1 MPALN
6 LRQYPNIKSDKLKE
20 LDQFLTTWDPTEGW
34 PAAAPLTVPERD
46 AVSVAL
52 WDESEITWLRVLGS
66 VLNPATEKLYREV
79 SVVNH
84 FNVFPQDVERMFA
97 YWMRSRHLKDY
108 GLPLLQTYFAVR
120 NSSFYPALAGV
131 VPLAE
136 TVMKRE
142 GYQRGFSADYK
153 KFFLDHD
160 ATGIGTRLAS
170 VFVEM
175 LYEKDPVG
183 GFDNRERFNRH
194 KLAHGI
200 SPQAVTSLDVLSGC
214 LILDMIVSTVETNGQ
229 LFTRI
234 LRQ

>member
-1 MPALN
+1 MAAPN
-6 LRQYPNIKSDKLKE
+6 LGQYPNITADKLKA

-34 PAAAPLTVPERD
+34 PAAAPLTVPERN
-46 AVSVAL
+46 AVSDAL
-52 WDESEITWLRVLGS
+52 WNEVEITWLRVLGS
-66 VLNPATEKLYREV
+66 VLNPASEKLYREV

-84 FNVFPQDVERMFA
+84 FNVFQQDVERMFA

-108 GLPLLQTYFAVR
+108 GLPLLQTYFAIR
-120 NSSFYPALAGV
+120 TNSFYPALAGV

-142 GYQRGFSADYK
+142 GYQRGFGADYK

-160 ATGIGTRLAS
+160 ATGVGTRLAS

-200 SPQAVTSLDVLSGC
+200 SPQAVTNLDVLSGC
-214 LILDMIVSTVETNGQ
+214 LILDMVVSTVETKGL

-234 LRQ
+234 LP